1 MAKKISPPISL
12 VVLISGNGSNLQA
25 LIDHIESGYLKATIR
40 CVISNRKDAY
50 GLNRAQE
57 ADIPTKVIDN
67 KDFPDRKSYDQALA
81 KEINYYQPDLII
93 LAGFMRI
100 LSPEFV
106 HIFSGRMLNIHPSLL
121 PNYKGLNT
129 HQRVLEDAIAKDN
142 GFKNAEHG
150 CSIHFVSE
158 DLDGGPIIAQSRVKI
173 KSTDTTKTLAER
185 VQQEEHRLYPFC
197 IQLLA
202 GGKIKYS
209 DQGVFFNEERL
220 PPRGLQI
227 INSDYSRYQKQIT

>member
-1 MAKKISPPISL
+1 MAKQTSPSISL

-25 LIDHIESGYLKATIR
+25 IIDSIESAYLRAKIN

-50 GLNRAQE
+50 GLKRAQE
-57 ADIPTKVIDN
+57 ANIPTKVIDN
-67 KDFPDRKSYDQALA
+67 NDYPDRRSYDRALA
-81 KEINYYQPDLII
+81 NEINNYQPDLII

-106 HIFSGRMLNIHPSLL
+106 HTFSGKMLNIHPSLL
-121 PNYKGLNT
+121 PDFKGLNT
-129 HQRVLEDAIAKDN
+129 HQRALDSATAKNN

-150 CSIHFVSE
+150 CSIHFVTE

-173 KSTDTTKTLAER
+173 KSTDTTETLAVR

-202 GGKIKYS
+202 EKKIKYS
-209 DQGVFFNEERL
+209 DQGVLFNKQLL
-220 PPRGLQI
+220 PEQGLQI
-227 INSDYSRYQKQIT
+227 FNSDYSRYQKQIT